1 MAIPSRVEDLSTN
14 TASNSPLGTDS
25 VGSPGTVD
33 DFFRSIEAII
43 RDESLLKSWERR
55 GYATTYISASTFSV
69 PTDQTLFFAQNRR
82 VKALGATTIYGAVVS
97 SSYNGAITTVTLLAD
112 SGTLDVSL
120 SAVQLGVDPLAIAL
134 ILTGA
139 FYPITGGELKGNM
152 SLSNRSIAQTKLLT
166 FFAEYDNGNSGAG
179 PFTIDWS
186 NGQNQKVGVNAN
198 TTLAVLSASAVGHYQ
213 LRLVQDATGSRTTAF
228 TGIGSSA
235 WINNA
240 SQPAFNTAANGQT
253 VLTFFWTGTA
263 FIVGMQ
269 KVGTA

>member
-1 MAIPSRVEDLSTN
+1 MTIPSRVEDLSTN

-55 GYATTYISASTFSV
+55 GYTTSYISGTTFSV
-69 PTDQTLFFAQNRR
+69 PTDQTVFFAQNRR
-82 VKALGATTIYGAVVS
+82 VKALGAATIYGAVVS
-97 SSYNGAITTVTLLAD
+97 SSYNGSITTITLLPD

-120 SAVQLGVDPLAIAL
+120 SAVQLGVDPLSIAL

-139 FYPITGGELKGNM
+139 FYPITGGELRGNM

-166 FFAEYDNGNSGAG
+166 FFAEYDNGNSGASK
-179 PFTIDWS
+179 TIDFA
-186 NGQNQKVGVNAN
+186 NGQNQKIAITAN
-198 TTLAVLSASAVGHYQ
+198 TTLTITAPAAVGHYQ
-213 LRLVQDATGSRTTAF
+213 LRLIQDATGGRSTAF
-228 TGIGSSA
+228 VGIGSSA

-240 SQPAFNTAANGQT
+240 SQPAFNTAASGAT
-253 VLTFFWTGTA
+253 VLTFFWDGAAMT
-263 FIVGMQ
+263 VGMQ